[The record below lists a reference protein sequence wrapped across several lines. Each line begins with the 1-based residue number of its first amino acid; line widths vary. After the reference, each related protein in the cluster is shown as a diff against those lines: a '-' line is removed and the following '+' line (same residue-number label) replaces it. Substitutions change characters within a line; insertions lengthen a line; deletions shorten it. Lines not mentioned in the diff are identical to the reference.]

1 MTDRPRYRRHG
12 EGLEFDRASFFTDA
26 VYAIAMTLLVVE
38 LRVPGG
44 SDADLAAGLGEEA
57 WAVVGFFFGFIL
69 LGRYWMAHHA
79 FWASL
84 ASIDG
89 RLAALNLVY
98 LAFVA
103 FIPWPVGLVSRH
115 PHAFPAFAIFAGA
128 MAIVS
133 LLEVVLYVMAWRGG
147 HLARTPDKD
156 EFRRVA
162 RSASAPVAI
171 MLASIPLALAVG
183 PPWAM
188 TFWLVTFPVTAW
200 IDRHG

>member
-57 WAVVGFFFGFIL
+57 WAIVGFFFGFIL

-84 ASIDG
+84 ATIDG
-89 RLAALNLVY
+89 RLVALNLVY

-115 PHAFPAFAIFAGA
+115 PHAFSAFALFAAATDPGLA
-128 MAIVS
+128 GLLFDRGVGFGQVLLLLAGLCATASIV
-133 LLEVVLYVMAWRGG
+133 VR
-147 HLARTPDKD
+147 P
-156 EFRRVA
+156 VA
-162 RSASAPVAI
+162 RRAAP
-171 MLASIPLALAVG
+171 L
-183 PPWAM
+183 
-188 TFWLVTFPVTAW
+188 
-200 IDRHG
+200 R

>member
-1 MTDRPRYRRHG
+1 M
-12 EGLEFDRASFFTDA
+12 
-26 VYAIAMTLLVVE
+26 
-38 LRVPGG
+38 
-44 SDADLAAGLGEEA
+44 
-57 WAVVGFFFGFIL
+57 
-69 LGRYWMAHHA
+69 
-79 FWASL
+79 
-84 ASIDG
+84 
-89 RLAALNLVY
+89 
-98 LAFVA
+98 
-103 FIPWPVGLVSRH
+103 GLVSRH
-115 PHAFPAFAIFAGA
+115 PHAFPAFAIFAAA